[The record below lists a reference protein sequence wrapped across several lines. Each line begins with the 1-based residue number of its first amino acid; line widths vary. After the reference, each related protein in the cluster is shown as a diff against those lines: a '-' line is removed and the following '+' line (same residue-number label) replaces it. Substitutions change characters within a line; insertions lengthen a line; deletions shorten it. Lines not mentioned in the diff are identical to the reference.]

1 MKLLSIVTY
10 KESIMDAASKS
21 KIGKALWL
29 ITGVTAL
36 SVGLGT
42 LGIDVLGV
50 LHIQGLAHI
59 LRYLVGVAGLTSVVM
74 FFMDCARGKC

>member
-1 MKLLSIVTY
+1 
-10 KESIMDAASKS
+10 MDAACKA
-21 KIGKALWL
+21 KVGKALWL

-42 LGIDVLGV
+42 LGVNVLNV
-50 LHIQGLAHI
+50 LHIQGLEHV
-59 LRYLVGVAGLTSVVM
+59 LRYLVGVAGLASVVM